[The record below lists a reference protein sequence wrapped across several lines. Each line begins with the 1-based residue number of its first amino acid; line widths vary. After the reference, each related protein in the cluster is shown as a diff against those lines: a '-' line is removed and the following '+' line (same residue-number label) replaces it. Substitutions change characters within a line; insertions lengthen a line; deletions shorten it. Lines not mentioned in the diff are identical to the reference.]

1 MNRRKFLATTSVA
14 LPTALSG
21 CMELGNMKS
30 DEESKTN
37 SGSGW
42 YQSRIDAANTGYLP
56 DYSRSDTTVSE
67 EWTYSIGG
75 RPTGGPLVDDGRVYG
90 TNVEGGIYAVD
101 AESGQEL
108 WTKSLD
114 AEIFQT
120 PALSDD
126 NLYVVSQAGKLY
138 AIDSEQG
145 EKTEEFDV
153 GPNHFEE
160 RFIRSSTAP
169 GVTIK
174 NDIIS
179 LGGGNL
185 QVIDS
190 SDSEMLMTRDSEDV
204 VYSKPA
210 ITDDL
215 IVVGQS
221 NGMLEAIDQDARK
234 AVWEKQVTDGPLRIP
249 VIQDGRLFISEE
261 WGASL
266 YCLDLATGTEQWH
279 VSFDTVAIS
288 PPAVT
293 PDEVVVA
300 LESGGNTSG
309 AEGIRALEPNTGDE
323 LWRNP
328 TRHGYAAAPIVTED
342 RIYTAQGGKV
352 IVYERNGGKEVST
365 IIPRPPNKGSL
376 ALTEMGMYAQTSVSH
391 VLKLYR

>member
-1 MNRRKFLATTSVA
+1 
-14 LPTALSG
+14 
-21 CMELGNMKS
+21 MES

-56 DYSRSDTTVSE
+56 DYSRSDITVSE
-67 EWTYSIGG
+67 EWTYSTGG
-75 RPTGGPLVDDGRVYG
+75 RPTGGPLVDDDRVYG

-101 AESGQEL
+101 AESGQGL

-160 RFIRSSTAP
+160 RFSRSSTAP

-190 SDSEMLMTRDSEDV
+190 SDSEILMTRDSEDV

-221 NGMLEAIDQDARK
+221 DGMLQAIDQDARE
-234 AVWEKQVTDGPLRIP
+234 AVWEKQVTDGPLRMP
-249 VIQDGRLFISEE
+249 VIQGGRLFISDE

-300 LESGGNTSG
+300 LESGGNTTG
-309 AEGIRALEPNTGDE
+309 AEGIRALGPNTGDE

-365 IIPRPPNKGSL
+365 IIPSPPNKGSL
-376 ALTEMGMYAQTSVSH
+376 ALTEMGIYVQTSISH